1 MGTYILRRI
10 LLMVP
15 TLIGITFLLFLLMA
29 LAPGGIGAGLF
40 TPGGEAADNAQR
52 AAQQAYLEDR
62 YGLKDPVLVQYGRW
76 LGRVSPIKF
85 GDRDQLRP
93 NGEVVRPPPAVR
105 EPPGWQWF
113 VTSLPAEPA
122 PGPSPLAGIADE
134 SERQR
139 EFDKILSGYLTLRID
154 SVRANGALSKTIE
167 EYLTGKGV
175 RNITNRDGDL
185 RLDRVLANPPDKAD
199 PAFAAVAAR
208 WAATLAAYERAQAA
222 RAAAVAA
229 FALKP
234 YPEAGLAVI
243 PGVVSVAW
251 PDFGVSFARG
261 RPVTQLIADALP
273 VTLLINLI
281 AFPIIYFIAIPCGVL
296 AAVRKGT
303 WIDSGLGATMLVL
316 WSIPTVVA
324 SVLLVGFVA
333 NKEFLGWFPATGLSS
348 AGSEAMPFLPGA
360 LADGTP
366 SGGWLLDRLSHVVLP
381 VLCLVYGG
389 FAVLSKQ
396 TRAAMLDNFS
406 ADYVRTAK
414 AKGVAEVNVILQHV
428 FRNSLLPLIT
438 MFATVFPAMLGG
450 SVVVERVF
458 SIPGMGQLMVEAA
471 QIRDREL
478 ILANALMIAVVTLVA
493 LLLADILYALADPRV
508 AFK

>member
-15 TLIGITFLLFLLMA
+15 TLVGITFLLFLLMA

-40 TPGGEAADNAQR
+40 TPGGEASDNAQR

-62 YGLKDPVLVQYGRW
+62 YGLKDPVLVQYFRW

-85 GDRDQLRP
+85 GERDLVRP
-93 NGEVVRPPPAVR
+93 NGEIVRPPAPIK
-105 EPPGWQWF
+105 EPVGWRWF
-113 VTSLPAEPA
+113 VQSLPRPGAVEAPLPA
-122 PGPSPLAGIADE
+122 SLDKGQ
-134 SERQR
+134 RQR
-139 EFDKILSGYLTLRID
+139 DFERLLSTYSTARIE
-154 SVRANGALSKTIE
+154 SVRANGALAKTIE
-167 EYLTGKGV
+167 EYLAGQGV
-175 RNITNRDGDL
+175 KRVTNADGDL
-185 RLDRVLANPPDKAD
+185 RLDTVDAYTPDLAAPE
-199 PAFAAVAAR
+199 AAKVKSR
-208 WAATLAAYERAQAA
+208 WADALAAYEKATAA
-222 RAAAVAA
+222 HALAEAA
-229 FALKP
+229 FAQRV
-234 YPEAGLAVI
+234 YPQAGLAII
-243 PGVVSVAW
+243 PGVVSLAW

-281 AFPIIYFIAIPCGVL
+281 AFPIIYFIAIPSGVL
-296 AAVRKGT
+296 AAVKKGT
-303 WIDSGLGATMLVL
+303 FVDSSLGAAMLVL

-333 NKEFLGWFPATGLSS
+333 SKEYLGWFPATGLSS
-348 AGSEAMPFLPGA
+348 AGADVMPFFPGT
-360 LADGTP
+360 LTDGTP
-366 SGGWLLDRLSHVVLP
+366 SRGWLGDRLWHVVLP

-389 FAVLSKQ
+389 FAVLAKQ

-406 ADYVRTAK
+406 ADFVRTAK
-414 AKGVAEVNVILQHV
+414 AKGVSAKDVVVNHV

-438 MFATVFPAMLGG
+438 MFASVFPAMLGG

-458 SIPGMGQLMVEAA
+458 SVPGMGQLMVEAA

-478 ILANALMIAVVTLVA
+478 ILANALMIAIVTLVA